1 MRRARRRAWLG
12 PTMDKRQAGAGA
24 RGGAGW
30 RLPTPQELL
39 VGADCPDA
47 DLLIDDIHAAEA
59 EGTGGRA
66 QPGERTPRPP
76 PAGGSLQDHRLSPP
90 HGAGWS
96 SRPLTC
102 RSRPH
107 SDTACRACVWSRG
120 GYTGTAPRGSLGD
133 TWGQRAA
140 VQGSEL
146 GAAPNRT
153 PRGPALGARNP
164 CTLRPSLDTRT
175 HTLTKTH
182 MPTHTQHCRTFQA
195 AQFCPTLLYTCK
207 LTTAPRGLYPN
218 RLKFKHKPTA
228 THRPGNARQ
237 PHRSTITWDGSPPPH
252 RPGGSWRGRPQ
263 RAGLPAPQH
272 HSLGGLPA
280 SRSPPRV

>member
-1 MRRARRRAWLG
+1 M
-12 PTMDKRQAGAGA
+12 
-24 RGGAGW
+24 
-30 RLPTPQELL
+30 
-39 VGADCPDA
+39 GADCPDA

-59 EGTGGRA
+59 EGMSGRA

-76 PAGGSLQDHRLSPP
+76 PAGGSLQDHCLSPP

-140 VQGSEL
+140 VRGSEL

-153 PRGPALGARNP
+153 PRGLALGARNP

-182 MPTHTQHCRTFQA
+182 MPTHTQHCWTFQA
-195 AQFCPTLLYTCK
+195 AQFCPTLLYTCT

-228 THRPGNARQ
+228 THRPGNAWQ
-237 PHRSTITWDGSPPPH
+237 PHRRAITRDGSPLH
-252 RPGGSWRGRPQ
+252 RPAGSWRGRPQ
-263 RAGLPAPQH
+263 RAGLPAPQDH
-272 HSLGGLPA
+272 LPGGTSCQPLPSPCLEAPPKATA
-280 SRSPPRV
+280 SPAPCPAQSRGVSWSCQGPC